1 MEHSSHSLSLST
13 IPPPSIILLFLL
25 SFFQNLNRFNEEET
39 SYMMARWPKSSYF
52 ITIMD
57 LHADHERMVGRMLNS
72 LLSIQRLTLLEH
84 QFTTA
89 TATATA
95 TTTTTTNLRTL
106 DVLRAVSFNHA
117 RYVQGG
123 LFYPFTTPTL
133 DANAADDAFIASVNS
148 AGNDQLRC
156 FAIRNVAVAAN
167 KIMHSKTAHA
177 SVRAGASGKK
187 C

>member
-1 MEHSSHSLSLST
+1 MVHLST
-13 IPPPSIILLFLL
+13 FLDLLF
-25 SFFQNLNRFNEEET
+25 
-39 SYMMARWPKSSYF
+39 Y
-52 ITIMD
+52 
-57 LHADHERMVGRMLNS
+57 H
-72 LLSIQRLTLLEH
+72 LT
-84 QFTTA
+84 
-89 TATATA
+89 
-95 TTTTTTNLRTL
+95 
-106 DVLRAVSFNHA
+106 FNHA

-187 C
+187 CFLFVFFFPSCPVESDRHIFFLFCC